1 MRWIQGVEL
10 TVFSLCGKSY
20 NYILFVNS
28 RTYKKEQFEWRFES
42 IHNNFNQKRKKKNS
56 NNEKERTKINNNNNS
71 LHTDKIHKRYT
82 SAASECITTHNRA
95 EQQKNI
101 EHNINNHKK
110 LQLSQKITKKKRY
123 TVYIFDYYNFFISF
137 I

>member
-42 IHNNFNQKRKKKNS
+42 IHNNFNQNRKKKNS

-101 EHNINNHKK
+101 EHNNVFFNPETILN
-110 LQLSQKITKKKRY
+110 RF
-123 TVYIFDYYNFFISF
+123 IFHLLLLKFFLLL
-137 I
+137 

>member
-1 MRWIQGVEL
+1 VAKVTI
-10 TVFSLCGKSY
+10 TFCS
-20 NYILFVNS
+20 
-28 RTYKKEQFEWRFES
+28 
-42 IHNNFNQKRKKKNS
+42 
-56 NNEKERTKINNNNNS
+56 NNNNNS

-110 LQLSQKITKKKRY
+110 LQLSQKITKKNA
-123 TVYIFDYYNFFISF
+123 TLYIFLIIIIFLFHLF
-137 I
+137 KF